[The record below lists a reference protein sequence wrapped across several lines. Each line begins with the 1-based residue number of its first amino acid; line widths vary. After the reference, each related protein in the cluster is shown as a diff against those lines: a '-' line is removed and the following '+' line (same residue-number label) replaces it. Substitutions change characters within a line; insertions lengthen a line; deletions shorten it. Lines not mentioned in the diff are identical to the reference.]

1 MCHEGD
7 SCLGRDDS
15 PKVTVYPTNREIGS
29 MFAGQTDGLQERP
42 GARLGLCP
50 GGVLCLCPQPSW
62 QSRAYVSSRAGLF
75 KVGSTPEIYLVFVLV
90 RVARFHMT
98 FGLMEDRCIRS
109 LPCLPIPSPCGFC
122 PTPGWSRC
130 PPLGLG
136 FAQGSRS

>member
-1 MCHEGD
+1 
-7 SCLGRDDS
+7 
-15 PKVTVYPTNREIGS
+15 

-42 GARLGLCP
+42 GAKLGPCP
-50 GGVLCLCPQPSW
+50 GGVLCLRPQPSW

-122 PTPGWSRC
+122 PTPGWPRC
-130 PPLGLG
+130 PPLGLD